1 MTDLKVANDGV
12 AVDCKDFCMG
22 DAPESDDCNQPEL
35 KNPRSY
41 LSVTKTLSDS
51 NLEPSWNYAEQT
63 FDQDLANQRVDA
75 ENAIK
80 RLDQERDALL
90 NETSNYCVQKV
101 SKPKNTFNTRIQIG
115 AESTTIELLK
125 YQGLNGL
132 SLVEQNSQN
141 SEKTANAEK
150 SETKEPELE
159 QVEQH
164 PNTIR
169 KYVAGML
176 AFFSNLRVEYLA
188 NGKVYQRKLPVFYGN
203 REKLLTIEEHEFAEL
218 MNGNTNFLP
227 RASLVIDSMTYDQNR
242 QNNKNVAVQR
252 ELTMQSLTNKNAFAY
267 VTSAPSPYNIAVRL
281 NLITRGMNDAMMLVE
296 QVASFFNPFY
306 TFKMVE
312 EQQESSIR
320 LQLDSVTFEPPEID
334 QFSNNEVMVEFG
346 FTLYG
351 NMYKP
356 RSKEY
361 IIDTITLNI

>member
-1 MTDLKVANDGV
+1 MTTT
-12 AVDCKDFCMG
+12 VDCKDFCMG
-22 DAPESDDCNQPEL
+22 DAPEMDDCDKPEL
-35 KNPRSY
+35 KNLSNPRSY
-41 LSVTKTLSDS
+41 LKVEKKLSDS

-63 FDQDLANQRVDA
+63 LDQDLANQRVDA

-90 NETSNYCVQKV
+90 SETSNYCVQKV
-101 SKPKNTFNTRIQIG
+101 SKPKNAFNTRIQIG
-115 AESTTIELLK
+115 AESTTIELLR
-125 YQGLNGL
+125 YRGLNGL
-132 SLVEQNSQN
+132 SLGQQN
-141 SEKTANAEK
+141 SENSESTANAET
-150 SETKEPELE
+150 SNSKEPEQL
-159 QVEQH
+159 EQH

-203 REKLLTIEEHEFAEL
+203 REKLLTIEEHEFSEL

-267 VTSAPSPYNIAVRL
+267 MTSAPSPYNIAVRL

>member
-1 MTDLKVANDGV
+1 MTIEIE
-12 AVDCKDFCMG
+12 CKDFCS
-22 DAPESDDCNQPEL
+22 PETDDCNKEPL

-41 LSVTKTLSDS
+41 LRAEKSLSDS

-63 FDQDLANQRVDA
+63 FDQDLENQLSDITR
-75 ENAIK
+75 NIN
-80 RLDQERDALL
+80 RLDQERDKLL
-90 NETSNYCVQKV
+90 SGDKEFCVQKV
-101 SKPKNTFNTRIQIG
+101 SNPKNAFNTRIQISQD
-115 AESTTIELLK
+115 STTIELLK
-125 YQGLNGL
+125 YNGL
-132 SLVEQNSQN
+132 QNLGN
-141 SEKTANAEK
+141 SESSENSAQAET
-150 SETKEPELE
+150 SETKEPEL
-159 QVEQH
+159 EQH

-176 AFFSNLRVEYLA
+176 AFFSNLRVEYLS

-227 RASLVIDSMTYDQNR
+227 RASLVIDSMVYDTNR

-252 ELTMQSLTNKNAFAY
+252 ELTMNSLTSKNAFAY
-267 VTSAPSPYNIAVRL
+267 MTSAPSPYNISVRL
-281 NLITRGMNDAMMLVE
+281 NLVTRGMNDAMMLVE

-334 QFSNNEVMVEFG
+334 QFSSNEVMVEFG

-356 RSKEY
+356 RTKEY

>member
-1 MTDLKVANDGV
+1 MTIEIE
-12 AVDCKDFCMG
+12 CKDFCMG
-22 DAPESDDCNQPEL
+22 DAPESDDCNKPEL
-35 KNPRSY
+35 KNLSNPRSY
-41 LSVTKTLSDS
+41 LKVEKTLSDS

-101 SKPKNTFNTRIQIG
+101 SKPKNAFNTRIQIG

-125 YQGLNGL
+125 YNGL
-132 SLVEQNSQN
+132 SLGQQNSQN
-141 SEKTANAEK
+141 SETTANAEN
-150 SETKEPELE
+150 SETIEPEL
-159 QVEQH
+159 EQH

-203 REKLLTIEEHEFAEL
+203 REKLLTIEEHEFSEL

-267 VTSAPSPYNIAVRL
+267 MTSAPSPYNIAVRL

>member
-1 MTDLKVANDGV
+1 MSKLTYEDNGV
-12 AVDCKDFCMG
+12 PVDCKDFCS
-22 DAPESDDCNQPEL
+22 PETGDCNKQEL

-41 LSVTKTLSDS
+41 LKVEKKLSDS

-63 FDQDLANQRVDA
+63 FDPDLAIKRVDA

-80 RLDQERDALL
+80 RLDQERDNLL
-90 NETSNYCVQKV
+90 NETSNHCVQKV
-101 SKPKNTFNTRIQIG
+101 SKPKNAFNTRIQIG
-115 AESTTIELLK
+115 QDSTTIELLK
-125 YQGLNGL
+125 YNGL
-132 SLVEQNSQN
+132 CLGDRNFEN
-141 SEKTANAEK
+141 SETTANAETQ
-150 SETKEPELE
+150 ETQE
-159 QVEQH
+159 QPGQLEQH

-203 REKLLTIEEHEFAEL
+203 REKLLTIEEHEFSEL

-267 VTSAPSPYNIAVRL
+267 MTSAPSPYNIAVRL

>member
-1 MTDLKVANDGV
+1 MTDLK
-12 AVDCKDFCMG
+12 VDCKDFCS
-22 DAPESDDCNQPEL
+22 PETDDCNKPEL

-41 LSVTKTLSDS
+41 LKVEKKLSDS

-63 FDQDLANQRVDA
+63 FDQDLDNQLNDITR
-75 ENAIK
+75 NIQ
-80 RLDQERDALL
+80 RLDRERDKELSG
-90 NETSNYCVQKV
+90 ETEFCVQKV
-101 SKPKNTFNTRIQIG
+101 SKPKNAFNTRIQIG
-115 AESTTIELLK
+115 QDSTTIELLK
-125 YQGLNGL
+125 YNGL
-132 SLVEQNSQN
+132 QSLGSAEN
-141 SEKTANAEK
+141 SESTAQAEN
-150 SETKEPELE
+150 SETKEQDHL
-159 QVEQH
+159 EQH

-188 NGKVYQRKLPVFYGN
+188 SGKVYQRKLPVFYGN

-227 RASLVIDSMTYDQNR
+227 RASLVIDSMTYDANR

-267 VTSAPSPYNIAVRL
+267 MTSAPSPYNIAVRL
-281 NLITRGMNDAMMLVE
+281 NLVTRGMNDAMMLVE

>member
-1 MTDLKVANDGV
+1 MTTT
-12 AVDCKDFCMG
+12 VDCKDFCSQP
-22 DAPESDDCNQPEL
+22 DPQADCNKPEL
-35 KNPRSY
+35 KNLSNPRSY
-41 LSVTKTLSDS
+41 LKVEKKLSDS

-63 FDQDLANQRVDA
+63 FDLDLANQRVDA

-80 RLDQERDALL
+80 RLDQERDKLL
-90 NETSNYCVQKV
+90 ANDPNYCVQKV
-101 SKPKNTFNTRIQIG
+101 SKPKNAFNTRIQIG
-115 AESTTIELLK
+115 QDSTTIELLK
-125 YQGLNGL
+125 YNGL
-132 SLVEQNSQN
+132 SLGDQN
-141 SEKTANAEK
+141 SENSESTA
-150 SETKEPELE
+150 ETPNPKEPEL
-159 QVEQH
+159 EQH

-188 NGKVYQRKLPVFYGN
+188 NGKVHQRKLPVFYGN
-203 REKLLTIEEHEFAEL
+203 REKLLTIEGHEFSEL

-267 VTSAPSPYNIAVRL
+267 MTSAPSPYNIAVRL

>member
-1 MTDLKVANDGV
+1 MTDLK
-12 AVDCKDFCMG
+12 VDCKDFCS
-22 DAPESDDCNQPEL
+22 PETDDCDKPEL

-41 LSVTKTLSDS
+41 ISVTKTLSDS

-80 RLDQERDALL
+80 RLDQERDKLL
-90 NETSNYCVQKV
+90 ADDPQDTTYCVQKV
-101 SKPKNTFNTRIQIG
+101 SKPKNAFNTRIQIG
-115 AESTTIELLK
+115 QDSTTIELLK
-125 YQGLNGL
+125 YNGL

-141 SEKTANAEK
+141 SETTANAEN
-150 SETKEPELE
+150 SETKEPEQL
-159 QVEQH
+159 EQH

-203 REKLLTIEEHEFAEL
+203 REKLLTIEEHEFSEL

-227 RASLVIDSMTYDQNR
+227 RASLVIDSMTYDANR

-267 VTSAPSPYNIAVRL
+267 MTSAPSPYNIAVRL
-281 NLITRGMNDAMMLVE
+281 NLVTRGMNDAMMLVE

>member
-1 MTDLKVANDGV
+1 MTTTVN
-12 AVDCKDFCMG
+12 CKDFC
-22 DAPESDDCNQPEL
+22 SQPDPQAACDKPTL

-41 LSVTKTLSDS
+41 LQVDRTLSDS

-63 FDQDLANQRVDA
+63 FDQDLNNELNDITKNIQ
-75 ENAIK
+75 
-80 RLDQERDALL
+80 RLDQERDKLL
-90 NETSNYCVQKV
+90 SSESGDKEFCIKKV
-101 SKPKNTFNTRIQIG
+101 SNPKNAFNTRIQIG
-115 AESTTIELLK
+115 ADSTTIELLK

-132 SLVEQNSQN
+132 SLVQQNSQN
-141 SEKTANAEK
+141 SESTAKAEN
-150 SETKEPELE
+150 SDQPELE
-159 QVEQH
+159 QIEQH

-203 REKLLTIEEHEFAEL
+203 REKLLTIEEHEFSEL

-227 RASLVIDSMTYDQNR
+227 RASLVIDSMTYDANR

-334 QFSNNEVMVEFG
+334 QYSSNEVMVEFG

-356 RSKEY
+356 RSKEF
-361 IIDTITLNI
+361 IVDTITLNI

>member
-1 MTDLKVANDGV
+1 MTDLK
-12 AVDCKDFCMG
+12 VDCKDFCMG
-22 DAPESDDCNQPEL
+22 DAPETDDCDKPEL

-41 LSVTKTLSDS
+41 LKVEKKLSDS

-63 FDQDLANQRVDA
+63 LDQDLANQRVDA

-80 RLDQERDALL
+80 RLDQERDKLL
-90 NETSNYCVQKV
+90 SGEKEFCVQKV
-101 SKPKNTFNTRIQIG
+101 SKPKNAFNTRIQIG
-115 AESTTIELLK
+115 VESTTIELLK
-125 YQGLNGL
+125 YNGL
-132 SLVEQNSQN
+132 QISENSNDQSSGDQN
-141 SEKTANAEK
+141 SETTENQDH
-150 SETKEPELE
+150 L
-159 QVEQH
+159 EQH

-203 REKLLTIEEHEFAEL
+203 REKLLTIEEHEFSEL

-267 VTSAPSPYNIAVRL
+267 MTSAPSPYNIAVRL

>member
-1 MTDLKVANDGV
+1 MTTT
-12 AVDCKDFCMG
+12 VDCKDFCS
-22 DAPESDDCNQPEL
+22 PESDDCDKPADLVL

-41 LSVTKTLSDS
+41 LRVEKTLSDS
-51 NLEPSWNYAEQT
+51 NLEPSWNYAKQT
-63 FDQDLANQRVDA
+63 FDQDLNNELNDITKNIQ
-75 ENAIK
+75 
-80 RLDQERDALL
+80 RLDQERDKLL
-90 NETSNYCVQKV
+90 SSESSDKEFCVKKV
-101 SKPKNTFNTRIQIG
+101 SNPKNAFNTRIQIG
-115 AESTTIELLK
+115 ADSTTIELLK
-125 YQGLNGL
+125 YQGL
-132 SLVEQNSQN
+132 SLVQPNSQN
-141 SEKTANAEK
+141 SENSAKAEN
-150 SETKEPELE
+150 SDQPELE
-159 QVEQH
+159 QVELH

-203 REKLLTIEEHEFAEL
+203 REKLLTIEEHEFSEL

-227 RASLVIDSMTYDQNR
+227 RASLVIDSMTYDANR

-334 QFSNNEVMVEFG
+334 QYSSNEVMVEFG

-356 RSKEY
+356 RSKEF
-361 IIDTITLNI
+361 IVDTITLNI

>member
-1 MTDLKVANDGV
+1 MTIEIE
-12 AVDCKDFCMG
+12 CKDFCMG
-22 DAPESDDCNQPEL
+22 DAPQSDDCNKPEL

-80 RLDQERDALL
+80 RLDQEREKLL
-90 NETSNYCVQKV
+90 SGEKEFCVQKV
-101 SKPKNTFNTRIQIG
+101 SKPKNSFNTRIQIG

-125 YQGLNGL
+125 YNGL

-141 SEKTANAEK
+141 PETTTNAETPN
-150 SETKEPELE
+150 SKEPEQL
-159 QVEQH
+159 EQH

-203 REKLLTIEEHEFAEL
+203 REKLLTIEEHEFSEL

-267 VTSAPSPYNIAVRL
+267 MTSAPSPYNIAVRL

>member
-1 MTDLKVANDGV
+1 MTIEIE
-12 AVDCKDFCMG
+12 CKDFCMG
-22 DAPESDDCNQPEL
+22 DASETDDCDKPEL

-41 LSVTKTLSDS
+41 LKVEKKLSDS

-101 SKPKNTFNTRIQIG
+101 SKPKNAFNTRIQIG

-125 YQGLNGL
+125 YNGL
-132 SLVEQNSQN
+132 QISNNSN
-141 SEKTANAEK
+141 LETTANAEN
-150 SETKEPELE
+150 SETKEPEQL
-159 QVEQH
+159 EQH

-188 NGKVYQRKLPVFYGN
+188 NGKVFQRKLPVFYGN
-203 REKLLTIEEHEFAEL
+203 REKLLTIEEHEFTEL

-227 RASLVIDSMTYDQNR
+227 RASLVIDSMTYDANR

-267 VTSAPSPYNIAVRL
+267 MTSAPSPYNIAVRL

>member
-1 MTDLKVANDGV
+1 MTIEIE
-12 AVDCKDFCMG
+12 CKDFCS
-22 DAPESDDCNQPEL
+22 PESDDCNKPEL

-41 LSVTKTLSDS
+41 LKVEKKLSDS

-63 FDQDLANQRVDA
+63 FDQDLDNQLNDITR
-75 ENAIK
+75 NIQ
-80 RLDQERDALL
+80 RLDRDK
-90 NETSNYCVQKV
+90 EISGEKEFCVKKV
-101 SKPKNTFNTRIQIG
+101 SKPKNAFNTRIQIG
-115 AESTTIELLK
+115 QDSTTIELLK
-125 YQGLNGL
+125 YNGL
-132 SLVEQNSQN
+132 QSLGSAEN
-141 SEKTANAEK
+141 SESTTNTET
-150 SETKEPELE
+150 SDTKEQEHL
-159 QVEQH
+159 EQH

-188 NGKVYQRKLPVFYGN
+188 SGKVYQRKLPVFYGN

-227 RASLVIDSMTYDQNR
+227 RASLVIDSMTYDANR

-267 VTSAPSPYNIAVRL
+267 MTSAPSPYNIAVRL

-320 LQLDSVTFEPPEID
+320 LQLDTVTFEPPEID

>member
-1 MTDLKVANDGV
+1 MTDLK
-12 AVDCKDFCMG
+12 VDCKDFCS
-22 DAPESDDCNQPEL
+22 PETDDCDKPEL

-41 LSVTKTLSDS
+41 ISVTKTLSDS

-101 SKPKNTFNTRIQIG
+101 SKPKNAFNTRIQIG

-125 YQGLNGL
+125 YNGL

-141 SEKTANAEK
+141 SETTANAEN
-150 SETKEPELE
+150 SETKEPEQL
-159 QVEQH
+159 EQH

-203 REKLLTIEEHEFAEL
+203 REKLLTIEEHEFSEL

-267 VTSAPSPYNIAVRL
+267 MTSAPSPYNIAVRL

>member
-1 MTDLKVANDGV
+1 MTDLK
-12 AVDCKDFCMG
+12 VDCKDFCP
-22 DAPESDDCNQPEL
+22 PETDDCNKPEL

-41 LSVTKTLSDS
+41 LKVDKKLSDS
-51 NLEPSWNYAEQT
+51 NLEPSWNYVDQT
-63 FDQDLANQRVDA
+63 LDQDLANQRVDA

-80 RLDQERDALL
+80 RLDQERDKLL
-90 NETSNYCVQKV
+90 SGEQEFCVQKV
-101 SKPKNTFNTRIQIG
+101 SKPKNAFNTRIQIG

-125 YQGLNGL
+125 YNGL
-132 SLVEQNSQN
+132 QISNSEGQSSGDQNSAQ
-141 SEKTANAEK
+141 AETPDD
-150 SETKEPELE
+150 SHI
-159 QVEQH
+159 EQH

-203 REKLLTIEEHEFAEL
+203 REKLLTIEEHEFSEL

-356 RSKEY
+356 RSKEF
-361 IIDTITLNI
+361 IVDTITLNI

>member
-1 MTDLKVANDGV
+1 MSKLTYEDNGV
-12 AVDCKDFCMG
+12 PVDCKDLCS
-22 DAPESDDCNQPEL
+22 PETDDCDKQEL
-35 KNPRSY
+35 KNPRSH
-41 LSVTKTLSDS
+41 LKVEKKLSDS

-101 SKPKNTFNTRIQIG
+101 SKPKNAFNTRIQIG

-125 YQGLNGL
+125 YNGL
-132 SLVEQNSQN
+132 SLGQQNSQN
-141 SEKTANAEK
+141 SETTANAEN
-150 SETKEPELE
+150 SETKEPEQL
-159 QVEQH
+159 EQH

-203 REKLLTIEEHEFAEL
+203 REKLLTIEEHEFSEL

-267 VTSAPSPYNIAVRL
+267 MTSAPSPYNIAVRL

>member
-1 MTDLKVANDGV
+1 MSKLTYEDNGV
-12 AVDCKDFCMG
+12 PVDCKDFCS
-22 DAPESDDCNQPEL
+22 PESDDCNQPEF

-80 RLDQERDALL
+80 RLDQERDNLL
-90 NETSNYCVQKV
+90 NETSNHCVQKV
-101 SKPKNTFNTRIQIG
+101 SKPKNAFNTRIQIG
-115 AESTTIELLK
+115 QDSTTIELLK
-125 YQGLNGL
+125 YNGL
-132 SLVEQNSQN
+132 QSLGSAEN
-141 SEKTANAEK
+141 SESTASAET
-150 SETKEPELE
+150 SETKEQDHL
-159 QVEQH
+159 EQH

-203 REKLLTIEEHEFAEL
+203 REKLLTIEEHEFSEL

-267 VTSAPSPYNIAVRL
+267 MTSAPSPYNIAVRL

>member
-1 MTDLKVANDGV
+1 MTIEIE
-12 AVDCKDFCMG
+12 CKDFCS
-22 DAPESDDCNQPEL
+22 PETDDCDKPEL

-41 LSVTKTLSDS
+41 LKVEKKLSDS
-51 NLEPSWNYAEQT
+51 NLEPSWNYADQT

-101 SKPKNTFNTRIQIG
+101 SKPKNAFNTRIQIG
-115 AESTTIELLK
+115 QDSTTIELLK
-125 YQGLNGL
+125 YNGL
-132 SLVEQNSQN
+132 SLGDQNSQN
-141 SEKTANAEK
+141 PETTANAETP
-150 SETKEPELE
+150 ETPEQL
-159 QVEQH
+159 EQH

-203 REKLLTIEEHEFAEL
+203 REKLLTIEEHEFSEL

-267 VTSAPSPYNIAVRL
+267 MTSAPSPYNIAVRL

>member
-1 MTDLKVANDGV
+1 MTIEIE
-12 AVDCKDFCMG
+12 CKDFCMG
-22 DAPESDDCNQPEL
+22 DALESDDCNQPEL

-80 RLDQERDALL
+80 RLDQERDKLL
-90 NETSNYCVQKV
+90 ANDPQDTTYCVQKV
-101 SKPKNTFNTRIQIG
+101 SKPKNAFNTRIQIG

-125 YQGLNGL
+125 YNGL
-132 SLVEQNSQN
+132 SLGDRNFEN
-141 SEKTANAEK
+141 SESTASAETQ
-150 SETKEPELE
+150 ETQE
-159 QVEQH
+159 QLEQH

-169 KYVAGML
+169 QYVAGML

-267 VTSAPSPYNIAVRL
+267 MTSAPSPYNIAVRL

>member
-1 MTDLKVANDGV
+1 MTTT
-12 AVDCKDFCMG
+12 VDCKDFCSQP
-22 DAPESDDCNQPEL
+22 DPCDKPEL

-41 LSVTKTLSDS
+41 LQVEKTLSDS

-63 FDQDLANQRVDA
+63 FDRDLANQREDA

-80 RLDQERDALL
+80 RLDQERDKLL
-90 NETSNYCVQKV
+90 SGEQEFCVKKV
-101 SKPKNTFNTRIQIG
+101 SNPKNAFNTRIQIG
-115 AESTTIELLK
+115 ADSTTIELLK
-125 YQGLNGL
+125 YNGL

-141 SEKTANAEK
+141 SETTAKAEN
-150 SETKEPELE
+150 SDQPELE
-159 QVEQH
+159 QVESH

-203 REKLLTIEEHEFAEL
+203 REKLLTIEEHEFSEL

-227 RASLVIDSMTYDQNR
+227 RASLVIDSMTYDANR

-252 ELTMQSLTNKNAFAY
+252 ELTMQSLTNKSAFAY

-334 QFSNNEVMVEFG
+334 QYSNNEVMVEFG

-356 RSKEY
+356 RSKEF
-361 IIDTITLNI
+361 IVDTITLNI

>member
-1 MTDLKVANDGV
+1 MTIEIE
-12 AVDCKDFCMG
+12 CKDFCMG

-63 FDQDLANQRVDA
+63 FDQDLANQREDA

-80 RLDQERDALL
+80 RLDQERDKLL
-90 NETSNYCVQKV
+90 SGEKEFCVQKV
-101 SKPKNTFNTRIQIG
+101 SKPKNAFNTRIQIG
-115 AESTTIELLK
+115 QDSTTIELLK
-125 YQGLNGL
+125 YNGL
-132 SLVEQNSQN
+132 QSLGSAEN
-141 SEKTANAEK
+141 SESTANAETQ
-150 SETKEPELE
+150 ENQGHPGQLE
-159 QVEQH
+159 Q
-164 PNTIR
+164 R

-203 REKLLTIEEHEFAEL
+203 REKLLTIEEHEFTEL

-252 ELTMQSLTNKNAFAY
+252 ELTMQSLANKNAFAY
-267 VTSAPSPYNIAVRL
+267 MTSAPSPYNISVRL

>member
-1 MTDLKVANDGV
+1 MTT
-12 AVDCKDFCMG
+12 VDCKDFCSQP
-22 DAPESDDCNQPEL
+22 DPRAACDKPEL

-41 LSVTKTLSDS
+41 LQVEKKLSDS

-63 FDQDLANQRVDA
+63 FDQDLNNELNDITKNIQ
-75 ENAIK
+75 
-80 RLDQERDALL
+80 RLDQERDKLL
-90 NETSNYCVQKV
+90 SSESSDKEFCVKKV
-101 SKPKNTFNTRIQIG
+101 SNPKNTFNTRIQIG
-115 AESTTIELLK
+115 ADSTTIELLK
-125 YQGLNGL
+125 YQGL
-132 SLVEQNSQN
+132 SLVQPNSQN
-141 SEKTANAEK
+141 SETTAKAEN
-150 SETKEPELE
+150 SDQPEL
-159 QVEQH
+159 EQH

-203 REKLLTIEEHEFAEL
+203 REKLLTIEEHEFSEL

-227 RASLVIDSMTYDQNR
+227 RASLVIDSMTYDANR

-320 LQLDSVTFEPPEID
+320 LQLDSVTFEPPELD
-334 QFSNNEVMVEFG
+334 QFSNNEVMIEFG

-356 RSKEY
+356 RSKEF
-361 IIDTITLNI
+361 IVDTITLNI

>member
-1 MTDLKVANDGV
+1 MSKLTYKDNGV
-12 AVDCKDFCMG
+12 PVDCKDFC
-22 DAPESDDCNQPEL
+22 APLDPQADCDKPEL

-41 LSVTKTLSDS
+41 LKVEKTLSDS
-51 NLEPSWNYAEQT
+51 NLEPSWNYVDQT
-63 FDQDLANQRVDA
+63 LDQDLANQRVDA

-80 RLDQERDALL
+80 RLDQERDKLL
-90 NETSNYCVQKV
+90 SGEKEFCVKKV
-101 SKPKNTFNTRIQIG
+101 SKPKNAFNTRIQIG

-125 YQGLNGL
+125 YNGL
-132 SLVEQNSQN
+132 QIPDNSVT
-141 SEKTANAEK
+141 ETTANAEI
-150 SETKEPELE
+150 SDSKEPEL
-159 QVEQH
+159 EQH

-203 REKLLTIEEHEFAEL
+203 REKLLTIEEHEFSEL

-227 RASLVIDSMTYDQNR
+227 RASLVIDSMTYDANR

-356 RSKEY
+356 RSKEF
-361 IIDTITLNI
+361 IVDTITLNI

>member
-1 MTDLKVANDGV
+1 MTDLK
-12 AVDCKDFCMG
+12 VDCKDFCS
-22 DAPESDDCNQPEL
+22 PETDDCNKPEL
-35 KNPRSY
+35 KNPRSF
-41 LSVTKTLSDS
+41 LKVEKSLSDS

-63 FDQDLANQRVDA
+63 FDQDLANQLNDITR
-75 ENAIK
+75 NIQ
-80 RLDQERDALL
+80 RLDQERDKLISG
-90 NETSNYCVQKV
+90 EKEFCVQKV
-101 SKPKNTFNTRIQIG
+101 SKPKNAFNTRIQIG
-115 AESTTIELLK
+115 QDSTTIELLK
-125 YQGLNGL
+125 YNGL
-132 SLVEQNSQN
+132 QSLGSAEN
-141 SEKTANAEK
+141 SETTANAEN
-150 SETKEPELE
+150 SETKEPEL
-159 QVEQH
+159 EQH

-188 NGKVYQRKLPVFYGN
+188 SGKVYQRKLPVFYGN

-227 RASLVIDSMTYDQNR
+227 RASLVIDSMTYDANR

-267 VTSAPSPYNIAVRL
+267 MTSAPSPYNIAVRL
-281 NLITRGMNDAMMLVE
+281 NLVTRGMNDAMMLVE

>member
-1 MTDLKVANDGV
+1 MTDLK
-12 AVDCKDFCMG
+12 VDCKDFCMG
-22 DAPESDDCNQPEL
+22 DAPESDDCNKQEL
-35 KNPRSY
+35 KNLSNPRSY
-41 LSVTKTLSDS
+41 LKVEKSLSDS

-63 FDQDLANQRVDA
+63 FNQDLANQRVDA

-101 SKPKNTFNTRIQIG
+101 SKPKNAFNTRIQIG
-115 AESTTIELLK
+115 QDSTTIELLK
-125 YQGLNGL
+125 YNGL
-132 SLVEQNSQN
+132 SLGQPNSQN
-141 SEKTANAEK
+141 SESTANAETPN
-150 SETKEPELE
+150 SKEQE
-159 QVEQH
+159 QLEQH

-203 REKLLTIEEHEFAEL
+203 REKLLTIEEHEFSEL

-267 VTSAPSPYNIAVRL
+267 MTSAPSPYNIAVRL

>member
-1 MTDLKVANDGV
+1 MTDLK
-12 AVDCKDFCMG
+12 VDCKDFCS
-22 DAPESDDCNQPEL
+22 PETDDCNKPEL

-41 LSVTKTLSDS
+41 LKVEKKLSDS

-80 RLDQERDALL
+80 RLDQEHDALL

-101 SKPKNTFNTRIQIG
+101 SKPKNAFNTRIQIG

-125 YQGLNGL
+125 YNGL

-141 SEKTANAEK
+141 SETTANAEN
-150 SETKEPELE
+150 SETKEPEL
-159 QVEQH
+159 EQH

-203 REKLLTIEEHEFAEL
+203 REKLLTIEEHEFSEL

-267 VTSAPSPYNIAVRL
+267 MTSAPSPYNIAVRL

>member
-1 MTDLKVANDGV
+1 MTDLKVANNGV
-12 AVDCKDFCMG
+12 AVDCKDFCS
-22 DAPESDDCNQPEL
+22 PEPDDCDKPEL

-41 LSVTKTLSDS
+41 LKVEKKLSDS

-63 FDQDLANQRVDA
+63 FDQDLDNQLNDITR
-75 ENAIK
+75 NIQ
-80 RLDQERDALL
+80 RLDQERDKELSG
-90 NETSNYCVQKV
+90 ETEFCVQKV
-101 SKPKNTFNTRIQIG
+101 SKPKNAFNTRIQIG
-115 AESTTIELLK
+115 QDSTTIELLK
-125 YQGLNGL
+125 YNGL
-132 SLVEQNSQN
+132 QSLGSAEN
-141 SEKTANAEK
+141 SESTANAEN
-150 SETKEPELE
+150 SETKEQEHL
-159 QVEQH
+159 EQH

-188 NGKVYQRKLPVFYGN
+188 SGKVYQRKLPVFYGN
-203 REKLLTIEEHEFAEL
+203 REKLLTIEEHEFSEL

-227 RASLVIDSMTYDQNR
+227 RASLVIDSMTYDANR

-267 VTSAPSPYNIAVRL
+267 MTSAPSPYNIAVRL
-281 NLITRGMNDAMMLVE
+281 NLVTRGMNDAMMLVE

>member
-1 MTDLKVANDGV
+1 MTDLKVANNGV
-12 AVDCKDFCMG
+12 AVDCKDFCSQP
-22 DAPESDDCNQPEL
+22 DPQADCNKPEL

-41 LSVTKTLSDS
+41 LKVEKKLSDS

-63 FDQDLANQRVDA
+63 FDQDLDNQLNDITR
-75 ENAIK
+75 NIQ
-80 RLDQERDALL
+80 RLDRERYKELSG
-90 NETSNYCVQKV
+90 ETEFCVQKV
-101 SKPKNTFNTRIQIG
+101 SKPKNAFNTRIQIG
-115 AESTTIELLK
+115 QDSTTIELLK
-125 YQGLNGL
+125 YNGL
-132 SLVEQNSQN
+132 QSLGSAEN
-141 SEKTANAEK
+141 SELTAQAET
-150 SETKEPELE
+150 SDTKEPEHL
-159 QVEQH
+159 EQH

-188 NGKVYQRKLPVFYGN
+188 SGKVYQRKLPVFYGN

-227 RASLVIDSMTYDQNR
+227 RASLVIDSMTYDANR

-267 VTSAPSPYNIAVRL
+267 MTSAPSPYNIAVRL
-281 NLITRGMNDAMMLVE
+281 NLVTRGMNDAMMLVE

>member
-1 MTDLKVANDGV
+1 MTDLK
-12 AVDCKDFCMG
+12 VDCKDFCS
-22 DAPESDDCNQPEL
+22 PETDDCDKPADLVL

-41 LSVTKTLSDS
+41 ISVTKTLSDS

-75 ENAIK
+75 ENVIK

-90 NETSNYCVQKV
+90 SETSNYCVQKV
-101 SKPKNTFNTRIQIG
+101 SKPKNAFNTRIQIG
-115 AESTTIELLK
+115 QDSTTIELLR
-125 YQGLNGL
+125 YNGL
-132 SLVEQNSQN
+132 SLGQQNSQN
-141 SEKTANAEK
+141 SETTANAEN
-150 SETKEPELE
+150 SETKEPAQDQL
-159 QVEQH
+159 EQH

-203 REKLLTIEEHEFAEL
+203 REKLLTIEEHEFSEL

-267 VTSAPSPYNIAVRL
+267 MTSAPSPYNIAVRL

>member
-1 MTDLKVANDGV
+1 MTTTVN
-12 AVDCKDFCMG
+12 CKDFCSQP
-22 DAPESDDCNQPEL
+22 DPCDKPEL

-41 LSVTKTLSDS
+41 LRVEKALSDS

-63 FDQDLANQRVDA
+63 FDQDLNNELNDITKNIQ
-75 ENAIK
+75 
-80 RLDQERDALL
+80 RLDRERDKLL
-90 NETSNYCVQKV
+90 SSESGDKEFCIKKV
-101 SKPKNTFNTRIQIG
+101 SNPKNAFNTRIQIG
-115 AESTTIELLK
+115 ADSTTIELLK
-125 YQGLNGL
+125 YNGL

-141 SEKTANAEK
+141 SETTAKAEN
-150 SETKEPELE
+150 SDQPEL
-159 QVEQH
+159 EQH

-203 REKLLTIEEHEFAEL
+203 REKLLTIEEHEFSEL

-227 RASLVIDSMTYDQNR
+227 RASLVIDSMTYDANR

-320 LQLDSVTFEPPEID
+320 LQLDSVTFEPPELD
-334 QFSNNEVMVEFG
+334 QFSSNEVMVEFG

-356 RSKEY
+356 RSKEF
-361 IIDTITLNI
+361 IVDTITLNI

>member
-1 MTDLKVANDGV
+1 MTTVE
-12 AVDCKDFCMG
+12 CKDFCSPL
-22 DAPESDDCNQPEL
+22 DPQADCDKPEL
-35 KNPRSY
+35 KNPRSF
-41 LSVTKTLSDS
+41 LQVEKTLSDS
-51 NLEPSWNYAEQT
+51 NLETSWNYAEQT
-63 FDQDLANQRVDA
+63 FDQDLNNELNDINKNIQQ
-75 ENAIK
+75 
-80 RLDQERDALL
+80 LDQERDKLL
-90 NETSNYCVQKV
+90 SGEEEFCIKKV
-101 SKPKNTFNTRIQIG
+101 SNPKNAFNTRIQIG
-115 AESTTIELLK
+115 ADSTTIELLK
-125 YQGLNGL
+125 YNGL

-141 SEKTANAEK
+141 TETTAKAEN
-150 SETKEPELE
+150 SGQPEL
-159 QVEQH
+159 EQH

-188 NGKVYQRKLPVFYGN
+188 NGKFYQRKLPVFYGN
-203 REKLLTIEEHEFAEL
+203 REKLLTIEEHEFSEL

-227 RASLVIDSMTYDQNR
+227 RASLVIDSMTYDANR

-334 QFSNNEVMVEFG
+334 QYSSNEVMVEFG

-356 RSKEY
+356 RSKEF
-361 IIDTITLNI
+361 IVDTITLNI

>member
-1 MTDLKVANDGV
+1 MTIEIE
-12 AVDCKDFCMG
+12 CKDFCMG
-22 DAPESDDCNQPEL
+22 DTPESDDCDKQEL

-41 LSVTKTLSDS
+41 LKVEKKLSDS

-80 RLDQERDALL
+80 RLDQERDNLL
-90 NETSNYCVQKV
+90 SGEKEFCVQKV
-101 SKPKNTFNTRIQIG
+101 SKPKNAFNTRIQIG

-125 YQGLNGL
+125 YNGL
-132 SLVEQNSQN
+132 SLGDQNSQS
-141 SEKTANAEK
+141 SETTANAETPN
-150 SETKEPELE
+150 SKEPEQL
-159 QVEQH
+159 EQH

-203 REKLLTIEEHEFAEL
+203 REKLLTIEEHEFSEL

-227 RASLVIDSMTYDQNR
+227 RASLVIDSMTYDANR

-267 VTSAPSPYNIAVRL
+267 MTSAPSPYNIAVRL

>member
-1 MTDLKVANDGV
+1 MTTTIN
-12 AVDCKDFCMG
+12 CKDFCSQP
-22 DAPESDDCNQPEL
+22 DPLDPQADCNKPEL

-41 LSVTKTLSDS
+41 LRVEKTLSDS

-63 FDQDLANQRVDA
+63 FDQDINNELNDITKNIQL
-75 ENAIK
+75 
-80 RLDQERDALL
+80 LDQERDKLL
-90 NETSNYCVQKV
+90 SGEEEFCIKKV
-101 SKPKNTFNTRIQIG
+101 SNPKNAFNTRIQIG
-115 AESTTIELLK
+115 ADSTTIELLK
-125 YQGLNGL
+125 YQGS
-132 SLVEQNSQN
+132 SLVQQNSQN
-141 SEKTANAEK
+141 SETTAKAEN
-150 SETKEPELE
+150 SDQPELE
-159 QVEQH
+159 QVESH

-188 NGKVYQRKLPVFYGN
+188 NGKVYQRELPVFYGN
-203 REKLLTIEEHEFAEL
+203 REKLLTIEEHEFSEL

-227 RASLVIDSMTYDQNR
+227 RASLVIDSMTYDANR

-334 QFSNNEVMVEFG
+334 QYSSNEVMVEFG

-356 RSKEY
+356 RSKEF
-361 IIDTITLNI
+361 IVDTITLNI

>member
-1 MTDLKVANDGV
+1 MTDLK
-12 AVDCKDFCMG
+12 VDCKDFCMG
-22 DAPESDDCNQPEL
+22 DAPESDDCNKPEL

-41 LSVTKTLSDS
+41 LKVEKSLSDS

-63 FDQDLANQRVDA
+63 FDQDLDNQLNDITR
-75 ENAIK
+75 NIQ
-80 RLDQERDALL
+80 RLDQERDKLISG
-90 NETSNYCVQKV
+90 EKEFCVQKV
-101 SKPKNTFNTRIQIG
+101 SKPKNAFNTRIQIG
-115 AESTTIELLK
+115 QDSTTIELLK
-125 YQGLNGL
+125 YNGL
-132 SLVEQNSQN
+132 SLGQQNSPN
-141 SEKTANAEK
+141 SESTAQAET
-150 SETKEPELE
+150 SETPEHL
-159 QVEQH
+159 EQH

-188 NGKVYQRKLPVFYGN
+188 SGKVYQRKLPVFYGN

-267 VTSAPSPYNIAVRL
+267 MTSAPSPYNIAVRL
-281 NLITRGMNDAMMLVE
+281 NLVTRGMNDAMMLVE

-346 FTLYG
+346 FILYG

>member
-1 MTDLKVANDGV
+1 MTDLK
-12 AVDCKDFCMG
+12 VDCKDFCIG
-22 DAPESDDCNQPEL
+22 DAPETDDCDKPEL

-41 LSVTKTLSDS
+41 FRVEKTLSDS
-51 NLEPSWNYAEQT
+51 NLEPSWNYVDQT
-63 FDQDLANQRVDA
+63 LDQDLANQRVDA

-80 RLDQERDALL
+80 RLDQERDKLL
-90 NETSNYCVQKV
+90 SGENEFCVQKV
-101 SKPKNTFNTRIQIG
+101 SKPKNAFNTRIQIG

-125 YQGLNGL
+125 YNGL
-132 SLVEQNSQN
+132 GLGDQNSQN
-141 SEKTANAEK
+141 SETTAQAETQ
-150 SETKEPELE
+150 ETQETQE
-159 QVEQH
+159 QLEQH

-203 REKLLTIEEHEFAEL
+203 REKLLTIEEHEFSEL

-267 VTSAPSPYNIAVRL
+267 MTSAPSPYNIAVRL

>member
-1 MTDLKVANDGV
+1 MTTT
-12 AVDCKDFCMG
+12 VDCKDFCSQP
-22 DAPESDDCNQPEL
+22 DSQADCNKPEL
-35 KNPRSY
+35 KNLSNPRSY
-41 LSVTKTLSDS
+41 LKVEKKLSDS

-63 FDQDLANQRVDA
+63 FDQDLDNQLNDITR
-75 ENAIK
+75 NIQ
-80 RLDQERDALL
+80 RLDQERAKELSS
-90 NETSNYCVQKV
+90 EREFCVKKV
-101 SKPKNTFNTRIQIG
+101 SKPKNAFNTRIQIG
-115 AESTTIELLK
+115 QDSTTIELLK

-132 SLVEQNSQN
+132 QSLGSAENSNDQSSGDQNSGTTENQDH
-141 SEKTANAEK
+141 
-150 SETKEPELE
+150 L
-159 QVEQH
+159 EQH

-203 REKLLTIEEHEFAEL
+203 REKLLTIEEHEFSEL

-267 VTSAPSPYNIAVRL
+267 MTSAPSPYNIAVRL

>member
-1 MTDLKVANDGV
+1 MTIEIE
-12 AVDCKDFCMG
+12 CKDSCS
-22 DAPESDDCNQPEL
+22 PETDDCNKPANLVL

-41 LSVTKTLSDS
+41 LKVEKTLSDS

-80 RLDQERDALL
+80 RLDQERDKLSGDK
-90 NETSNYCVQKV
+90 EFCVQKV
-101 SKPKNTFNTRIQIG
+101 SKPKNAFNTRIQIG
-115 AESTTIELLK
+115 QDSTTIELLK
-125 YQGLNGL
+125 YNGL
-132 SLVEQNSQN
+132 SLGQPNSQN
-141 SEKTANAEK
+141 PETTANAETQ
-150 SETKEPELE
+150 ETQE
-159 QVEQH
+159 QPGQLEQH

-203 REKLLTIEEHEFAEL
+203 REKLLTIEEHEFSEL

-267 VTSAPSPYNIAVRL
+267 MTSAPSPYNIAVRL

>member
-1 MTDLKVANDGV
+1 MTTVN
-12 AVDCKDFCMG
+12 CKDFC
-22 DAPESDDCNQPEL
+22 SQPDPQTACDKQEL

-41 LSVTKTLSDS
+41 LKVEKSLSDS

-63 FDQDLANQRVDA
+63 FDQDLNNELNDITKNIQ
-75 ENAIK
+75 
-80 RLDQERDALL
+80 RLDQERDKLL
-90 NETSNYCVQKV
+90 SSESSDKEFCVKKV
-101 SKPKNTFNTRIQIG
+101 SNPKNAFNTRIQIG
-115 AESTTIELLK
+115 ADSTTIELLK
-125 YQGLNGL
+125 YNGL

-141 SEKTANAEK
+141 TETTTAAEN
-150 SETKEPELE
+150 SASKEPQL
-159 QVEQH
+159 EQH

-203 REKLLTIEEHEFAEL
+203 REKLLTIEEHEFSEL

-227 RASLVIDSMTYDQNR
+227 RASLVIDSMSYDANR

-334 QFSNNEVMVEFG
+334 QYSSNEVMVEFG

-356 RSKEY
+356 RSKEF
-361 IIDTITLNI
+361 IVDTITLNI